1 MQNDKDSNPS
11 TTSSDY
17 IKTKK
22 GINVAI
28 AEDNLDLRDRLK
40 KIMDQSLNLNC
51 TLAVESVKNFLR
63 NYNNNSQVDIF
74 ASRYRFTRNT
84 RY

>member
-28 AEDNLDLRDRLK
+28 AEAQAMSQSVLDYDPLSNGALDYGNLLNELLK
-40 KIMDQSLNLNC
+40 KISDG
-51 TLAVESVKNFLR
+51 EE
-63 NYNNNSQVDIF
+63 I
-74 ASRYRFTRNT
+74 
-84 RY
+84 